1 MKDGMNA
8 LILSM
13 VRFLLISSNL
23 TGQVIHGKLVDSSD
37 ERPLAYV
44 NVGVVNISTGTITNE
59 RGE

>member
-13 VRFLLISSNL
+13 VGFLLISSNL

-37 ERPLAYV
+37 ERPLA
-44 NVGVVNISTGTITNE
+44 
-59 RGE
+59 